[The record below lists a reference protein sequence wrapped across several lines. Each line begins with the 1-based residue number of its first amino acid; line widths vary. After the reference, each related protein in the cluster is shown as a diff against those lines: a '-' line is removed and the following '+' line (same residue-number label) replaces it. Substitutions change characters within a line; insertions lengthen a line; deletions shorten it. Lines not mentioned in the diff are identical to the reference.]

1 MRKRVLD
8 ITCIVLCIAILS
20 VLIWYMNYEKHVSEK
35 EYTDGIEQIDL
46 NSIRLDDSGVTVD
59 FTEVIVGKHEETRKL
74 VVSTQEATVSIE
86 LTERVIEKL
95 DFEFLKKTQTVSYT
109 GTGYFVVNL
118 DEISRADIVE
128 DKKNK
133 IITIKIG
140 DAELETIEM
149 DPNKIIIDEVKEG
162 LLARG
167 DINLTVSD
175 YNAIE
180 KELRDKLETKF
191 NTVKNGQEA
200 NEIALRMVKEIYEPI
215 IKAVDPR
222 YKVQVEFR

>member
-1 MRKRVLD
+1 MRKRLLD
-8 ITCIVLCIAILS
+8 VACVTLGIAILMIL
-20 VLIWYMNYEKHVSEK
+20 VWYRNHEMQALDKKYD
-35 EYTDGIEQIDL
+35 DGIEQIDL
-46 NSIRLDDSGVTVD
+46 NSICLDDGGVTVD
-59 FTEVIVGKHEETRKL
+59 FSDVIVGKHEETRKL
-74 VVSTQEATVSIE
+74 IVSKQEATVSIE

-95 DFEFLKKTQTVSYT
+95 DFDFLKKTQTLSYT

-133 IITIKIG
+133 IIIIKIG
-140 DAELETIEM
+140 NAELETIEM

-191 NTVKNGQEA
+191 DTVKNGQEA
-200 NEIALRMVKEIYEPI
+200 NEIAIRMVKEIYEPI
-215 IKAVDPR
+215 VKAIDPR
-222 YKVQVEFR
+222 YTVQVEFR

>member
-1 MRKRVLD
+1 MKKRLLD
-8 ITCIVLCIAILS
+8 VASVILGVAILM
-20 VLIWYMNYEKHVSEK
+20 VLIWYRNSEIQVAGEK
-35 EYTDGIEQIDL
+35 YDDGIEQIDL
-46 NSIRLDDSGVTVD
+46 DSIRLDDSGVTVD
-59 FTEVIVGKHEETRKL
+59 FSEVIVGKHQETRKL
-74 VVSTQEATVSIE
+74 IVSKQEATVSVE

-95 DFEFLKKTQTVSYT
+95 DFDFLKKTQTVSYT

-140 DAELETIEM
+140 DAELEAIEM
-149 DPNKIIIDEVKEG
+149 DPNKIVIDEVKEG

-200 NEIALRMVKEIYEPI
+200 NEIAKQMVKEIYEPI
-215 IKAVDPR
+215 VKAIDPR
-222 YKVQVEFR
+222 YKVQVEFK